1 MKSPR
6 RLKSLYLKTVFL
18 FSQLAA
24 DKLTLQCLQLV
35 GQVDF
40 HQIRIKE
47 TCIFRPEGIYLFVC
61 IADDFR
67 KCGQRK
73 VPAIFYDGL
82 EQFFHCISSCFQLF
96 PAPFRRF
103 RDKGKVAAVRRFFII
118 KAQTT
123 KSVIIF
129 PVSFL

>member
-1 MKSPR
+1 MGGKGVIMRKTVSVILNEGEGSVPLIKSPR

-47 TCIFRPEGIYLFVC
+47 TCVFRPECIHLLIC

-73 VPAIFYDGL
+73 VPAVFYDGL
-82 EQFFHCISSCFQLF
+82 QQFLT
-96 PAPFRRF
+96 
-103 RDKGKVAAVRRFFII
+103 V
-118 KAQTT
+118 
-123 KSVIIF
+123 
-129 PVSFL
+129 